1 MLFIGRA
8 NHGKSSIFSAI
19 LFFLGERNFR
29 PHDPKDNSL
38 EVRIKGSFEILEVKF
53 LEKLKGFLDKNDLL
67 NLEVVINDGKA
78 TYYLHKEKK
87 LIPISYKEYKSIV
100 DEVEVLFIP
109 SVETNSEELTEFFH
123 KKLLKILGKNDSLN
137 DIDIEAIMNTS
148 SCLQE
153 EYASKGLQRNVLFNI
168 IRTLAL
174 SSCKLKRSV
183 LGSALIL
190 YEEPEL
196 YLHPQAERELYDS
209 LVKLSKLGT
218 QVYVCTHSGA
228 FIGLKQYKSICIVRR
243 NLEGTSVFQQRK
255 NIFSRDE
262 VKRFNM
268 NYWINPDRSELFFA
282 KKVILVEGQTDKI
295 LIPFL
300 AKSIGV
306 YKYDYSVIECGSK
319 STLPQ
324 YIKLLN
330 KFRIPYTVVYDKDN
344 HIWRVPLERESSL
357 KKNKEIQRSINYEIG
372 KYVEFENDIEEEV
385 GGEKI
390 KKSYKNKPYI
400 ALKKVMQKG
409 YIIPDSLQNKVRK
422 IYK

>member
-29 PHDPKDNSL
+29 PHDPKDSSL

-67 NLEVVINDGKA
+67 NLEIVINDGKA
-78 TYYLHKEKK
+78 TYYLHKDRK
-87 LIPISYKEYKSIV
+87 LVPISYKEYRSIV

-123 KKLLKILGKNDSLN
+123 KKLLKILDKNNSIN
-137 DIDIEAIMNTS
+137 DVDMETIMNTS
-148 SCLQE
+148 SCLKE

-168 IRTLAL
+168 IRTLAIN
-174 SSCKLKRSV
+174 SCGLKRSV

-209 LVKLSKLGT
+209 LVKLSKLRT

-330 KFRIPYTVVYDKDN
+330 KFHIPYIVVYDKDN
-344 HIWRVPLERESSL
+344 HIWRVPLERETSL
-357 KKNKEIQRSINYEIG
+357 RKNREIQRSINYEIG
-372 KYVEFENDIEEEV
+372 KYVEFDNDIEEEV
-385 GGEKI
+385 GGDKI

-409 YIIPDSLQNKVRK
+409 YIIPDGLQKKVRK